1 MCTLVRSGMWRKL
14 LVILARIPLGA
25 RSTRSSRVRRVRRPE
40 QRARDQA
47 PRRWRRHRLPRPRRV
62 PATGGIAGDDLGG
75 GASRFPTTRPP
86 REWHQELPDGTPHHL
101 TPGRIP
107 MGLSGVAA
115 PGPAVLPALADG
127 VELISQSQG
136 SGYRTPPALV
146 RRADGQVIQ
155 LTQLLYLH

>member
-1 MCTLVRSGMWRKL
+1 M
-14 LVILARIPLGA
+14 ILAEEPPDSPPPGRQ
-25 RSTRSSRVRRVRRPE
+25 E
-40 QRARDQA
+40 N
-47 PRRWRRHRLPRPRRV
+47 
-62 PATGGIAGDDLGG
+62 GIK
-75 GASRFPTTRPP
+75 
-86 REWHQELPDGTPHHL
+86 ELPDGTPHHL
-101 TPGRIP
+101 TPSRIP